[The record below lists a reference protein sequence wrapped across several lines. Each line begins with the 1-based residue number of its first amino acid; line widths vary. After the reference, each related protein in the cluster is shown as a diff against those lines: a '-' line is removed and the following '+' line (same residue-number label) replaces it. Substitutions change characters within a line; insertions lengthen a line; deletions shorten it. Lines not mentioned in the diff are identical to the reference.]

1 MRSMPGFN
9 TFTGKAAV
17 LDRENVDTDQ
27 IIPKQFL
34 KRVERSGFGQYLFF
48 DWRFNRDGS
57 PNSDFE
63 LNQEEASGAEIL
75 LAGANF
81 GCGSSREHAP
91 WALKDYGFKVI
102 IAPDF
107 ADIFYNN
114 SLKNGILV
122 ITLPRAELDLLKEKA
137 AHGENALTVSL
148 DDQEILLGSDVVAKF
163 EFDSYWKE
171 MLQNGW
177 DEISLTL
184 QYEDAI
190 SKYER
195 GLGIAQV

>member
-1 MRSMPGFN
+1 MPGFK
-9 TFTGKAAV
+9 TLTGIAAV

-34 KRVERSGFGQYLFF
+34 KRVERSGFGQFLFF
-48 DWRFNRDGS
+48 DWRFNSEGS
-57 PNSDFE
+57 PNPEFE
-63 LNQEEASGAEIL
+63 LNHEDAKGAEIL
-75 LAGANF
+75 ITGANF

-122 ITLPRAELDLLKEKA
+122 ITLPKPVIEELKA
-137 AHGENALTVSL
+137 RVKNGNERITVSL
-148 DDQEILLGSDVVAKF
+148 DQQEISLGTDKVAS
-163 EFDSYWKE
+163 FDFDPYWKE

-184 QYEDAI
+184 QYDEAI
-190 SKYER
+190 SRYEKR
-195 GLGIAQV
+195 IGVV

>member
-1 MRSMPGFN
+1 MPGFK
-9 TFTGKAAV
+9 TFTGTAAI

-48 DWRFNRDGS
+48 DWRFNCDGT
-57 PNSDFE
+57 PNAEFE
-63 LNQEEASGAEIL
+63 LNQEDAEGAEVLI
-75 LAGANF
+75 AGANF

-122 ITLPRAELDLLKEKA
+122 ITLPKPVIDQLKTSL
-137 AHGENALTVSL
+137 ENGNKKLTVSL
-148 DDQEILLGSDVVAKF
+148 DRQEISAGTKVAAS
-163 EFDSYWKE
+163 FDFDPYWKE

-177 DEISLTL
+177 DEISITM
-184 QYEDAI
+184 QYDEEI
-190 SKYER
+190 SQFENKM
-195 GLGIAQV
+195 GVV